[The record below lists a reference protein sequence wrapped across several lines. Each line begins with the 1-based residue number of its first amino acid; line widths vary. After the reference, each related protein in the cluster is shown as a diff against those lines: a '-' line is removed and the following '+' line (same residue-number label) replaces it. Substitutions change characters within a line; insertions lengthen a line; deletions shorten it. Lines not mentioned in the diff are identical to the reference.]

1 MAESS
6 TSIRI
11 QEMSKNDMLN
21 ILWNRKNIYHWEMV
35 ASPLHIGK
43 YGYTYINAVIF
54 IVMVQKMKY
63 IERERIHAVGKCP
76 HHAFIKM

>member
-1 MAESS
+1 
-6 TSIRI
+6 
-11 QEMSKNDMLN
+11 MSKNDMLN
-21 ILWNRKNIYHWEMV
+21 IPWNRKNIYHWEMV

-43 YGYTYINAVIF
+43 YGYTYINAAIF

-63 IERERIHAVGKCP
+63 TERIHAVGKCP